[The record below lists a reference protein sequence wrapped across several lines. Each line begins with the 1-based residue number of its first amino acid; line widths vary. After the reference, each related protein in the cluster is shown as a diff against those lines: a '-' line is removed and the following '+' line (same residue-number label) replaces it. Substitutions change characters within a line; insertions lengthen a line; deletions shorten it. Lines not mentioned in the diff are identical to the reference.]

1 MTSILLIRL
10 SSMGDLIHTYP
21 ALSDVLQHFPEAQ
34 IDWVSEEGF
43 AQLPQLHPAV
53 KNTLPM
59 AWRRWRR
66 SLWRKETRA
75 EISTFRQQLKAKTYD
90 WVIDAQG
97 LVKSGVVALGAKG
110 LRAGFDRRSARESL
124 ASCAYHKTFAVAR
137 GQHAVWRNRELFG
150 RILGYTPEGPANFG
164 LNPTAPLPD
173 WLPNGAYA
181 VLLHATSRED
191 KEWPVAHWV
200 TVGQALAARGL
211 NLVIPWGSQREQQRS
226 QLLASQL
233 PNCIVPP
240 ERLSLDQAATLL
252 KQAQLTIGVDTGLTH
267 LANAVDC
274 PLIAIYTVTDPGL
287 TGVTAGPRAI
297 NLGGRDGGTTPEQVL
312 QQAQPWLAK

>member
-21 ALSDVLQHFPEAQ
+21 ALSDVLLHYPDAE

-59 AWRRWRR
+59 AWRRWRK
-66 SLWRKETRA
+66 SLWRKDTRA
-75 EISTFRQQLKAKTYD
+75 EIGAFRQQLRAKTYD

-110 LRAGFDRRSARESL
+110 LRAGFDRNSARESL
-124 ASCAYHKTFAVAR
+124 ASWAYDKGFAVAR

-164 LNPTAPLPD
+164 LNPTSPLPD
-173 WLPNGAYA
+173 WLPQGAYA

-211 NLVIPWGSQREQQRS
+211 NLIIPWGSPREQQRS

-233 PNCIVPP
+233 PNCIVPRA
-240 ERLSLDQAATLL
+240 RLSLDQAATLL

-297 NLGGRDGGTTPEQVL
+297 NLGGRDGGPTPEHVL
-312 QQAQPWLAK
+312 QQAQPWLAV

>member
-1 MTSILLIRL
+1 
-10 SSMGDLIHTYP
+10 MGDLIHTYP
-21 ALSDVLQHFPEAQ
+21 ALSDVLQHYPDTE

-164 LNPTAPLPD
+164 LNPTALLPD

-226 QLLASQL
+226 HLLASQL

-240 ERLSLDQAATLL
+240 ARLSLDQAATLL

-297 NLGGRDGGTTPEQVL
+297 NLGGRDGGPTPEQVL
-312 QQAQPWLAK
+312 QQAQPWLAV

>member
-21 ALSDVLQHFPEAQ
+21 ALSDVLQHYPDAE

-59 AWRRWRR
+59 AWRRWRK
-66 SLWRKETRA
+66 SLWRKDTRA
-75 EISTFRQQLKAKTYD
+75 EIGAFRQQLKAKTYD

-110 LRAGFDRRSARESL
+110 LRAGFDRNSARESL
-124 ASCAYHKTFAVAR
+124 ASFAYDKTFAVAR

-150 RILGYTPEGPANFG
+150 RILGYTPEGPASFG

-173 WLPNGAYA
+173 WLPQGAYA

-200 TVGQALAARGL
+200 TVGQALAACGL
-211 NLVIPWGSQREQQRS
+211 KLIIPWGSPREQQRS

-240 ERLSLDQAATLL
+240 ARLSLDQAATLL
-252 KQAQLTIGVDTGLTH
+252 KQARLTIGVDTGLTH

-297 NLGGRDGGTTPEQVL
+297 NLGGRDGGPTPEHVL
-312 QQAQPWLAK
+312 QQAQPWLAV

>member
-1 MTSILLIRL
+1 MTSILLVRL
-10 SSMGDLIHTYP
+10 SSMGDLIHTFP
-21 ALSDVLQHFPEAQ
+21 ALTDLQQHYPDARV
-34 IDWVSEEGF
+34 DWVSEEGF
-43 AQLPQLHPAV
+43 VQLPQLHPTV
-53 KNTLPM
+53 ETTIPM
-59 AWRRWRR
+59 AWRRWRKHLFSR
-66 SLWRKETRA
+66 STWGEMAAFK
-75 EISTFRQQLKAKTYD
+75 RQLQAKHYD

-97 LVKSGVVALGAKG
+97 LVKSGLVTLQAKG

-124 ASCAYHKTFAVAR
+124 ASRAYDKTFAVAR

-173 WLPNGAYA
+173 WLPSGAYA

-240 ERLSLDQAATLL
+240 ARLSLDQAATLL

-297 NLGGRDGGTTPEQVL
+297 NLGGRDGGPTPEQVL